1 MQIENRM
8 TVAQAAE
15 YLGITRHTLDVW
27 RSAKRYAI
35 PYTKVGRLVFY
46 AKSDLDGWLSSRRV
60 AA

>member
-1 MQIENRM
+1 MQSETRF

-15 YLGITRHTLDVW
+15 YLGVTRHTLDVW
-27 RSAKRYAI
+27 RCAKRYAI

-46 AKSDLDGWLSSRRV
+46 ARNDLDAWLASRRV